1 MATVFW
7 KRFQRCFVHH
17 GDETKYTKRM
27 RSMKDFFR
35 LFRSLFRNLVFQTS
49 PVFTQESPLL
59 HIATFQFHVMW
70 HQFFPGVS
78 RQTCQRR
85 SDPAKSW
92 CQNETTFPN
101 ISWEKTTSFLYFGTH
116 FLRIFSDLQG
126 YIFGVVFSFNQQ
138 KSYHFPRM

>member
-1 MATVFW
+1 METVFW

-17 GDETKYTKRM
+17 GDGQNIQKNEVHEGIF
-27 RSMKDFFR
+27 SDF
-35 LFRSLFRNLVFQTS
+35 SNLCLEIWFFQTS

-59 HIATFQFHVMW
+59 HIATFQFHVSW

-78 RQTCQRR
+78 RQTCQRWR

-101 ISWEKTTSFLYFGTH
+101 ISWKKTTSFLYFGTY
-116 FLRIFSDLQG
+116 FLTICSDLQG
-126 YIFGVVFSFNQQ
+126 YIFGTFF
-138 KSYHFPRM
+138 F